1 MANTKMNKNED
12 IVIKNAA
19 KNGNQT
25 ENWEEDEKPGIFA
38 RWGARFNEALQSG
51 RGEDRLPAAAP
62 SAAPLAD
69 DIAIRRSRNVV
80 QAKMVIPEGVTVEGS
95 VSGGTDTEISGR
107 VSGNVMVDGRLALGP
122 SGVISG
128 NVRAVSAR
136 IEGLVEGKVECAEE
150 LELGKTGRLNAGGSA
165 GKRIFLA
172 GQVYGNMATPGAL
185 KLAAGCV
192 VNGDIQTRNLVM
204 EEGAALNGACF
215 MRSSAQ
221 RNTEVKT

>member
-1 MANTKMNKNED
+1 MANAKMNKNED
-12 IVIKNAA
+12 IVIENAA
-19 KNGNQT
+19 QNGNQS
-25 ENWEEDEKPGIFA
+25 ENLEEEKPGLFA
-38 RWGARFNEALQSG
+38 RLGARFNEALQSS

-62 SAAPLAD
+62 SAAPLVD

-80 QAKMVIPEGVTVEGS
+80 QTKMFIPEGVTVEGS
-95 VSGGTDTEISGR
+95 VSGGTDAEISGR
-107 VSGNVMVDGRLALGP
+107 VCGDVRVDGRLALGP

-128 NVRAVSAR
+128 NVRALSAR
-136 IEGLVEGKVECAEE
+136 IEGLVEGKIECVEE

-172 GQVYGNMATPGAL
+172 GQVYGNMVTPGAL

-192 VNGDIQTRNLVM
+192 VNGDIQTRSLVM
-204 EEGAALNGACF
+204 EEGAALNGACS

-221 RNTEVKT
+221 RNTEVKA

>member
-1 MANTKMNKNED
+1 MNKKED
-12 IVIKNAA
+12 IVTRNAA
-19 KNGNQT
+19 RDANHP
-25 ENWEEDEKPGIFA
+25 ENEEGSEKPGMFA
-38 RWGARFNEALQSG
+38 RWSARFNEALQSG
-51 RGEDRLPAAAP
+51 RGEDRMAAVAPPAAP
-62 SAAPLAD
+62 IAD

-80 QAKMVIPEGVTVEGS
+80 QTKMVIPEGVTVEGS
-95 VSGGTDTEISGR
+95 VSGGCDTEISGR

-136 IEGLVEGKVECAEE
+136 IEGLIEGKIECSEE

-172 GQVYGNMATPGAL
+172 GQVYGNMTTPGAL

-192 VNGDIQTRNLVM
+192 VNGDIQTRSLVM
-204 EEGAALNGACF
+204 EEGAALNGACS
-215 MRSSAQ
+215 MRASAPENKTVSAPVQ
-221 RNTEVKT
+221 R